1 MKSLEQ
7 TAQQALGDEVLR
19 KIGRN
24 LLLFQQ
30 IESLLKLLLANRRV
44 QSTADGL
51 TADHER
57 RRDRVQKQMM
67 GLLVEQYVD
76 DILSDAGEAP
86 PEPTESTVLSIT
98 STFSI
103 SGDREFCESQRVNM
117 KLMVDERNDLVHHF
131 LPRWRPDS
139 LNRLTD
145 AASYLDKQREK
156 ILPMLEHLKSV
167 SESMRNAHK
176 NMADFLASEECER
189 HLELLFLQNSS
200 LITLLRDI
208 ASQIRRPDGWA
219 YLAQA
224 GKLVRIHERDAVEN
238 MKERY
243 GHGTLKELLVASDLF
258 DLFDEPLPSGGF
270 RTLYRVRQECN

>member
-1 MKSLEQ
+1 MEQ
-7 TAQQALGDEVLR
+7 TAQQALGDQVLR

-30 IESLLKLLLANRRV
+30 IESLLKLLLANYRV
-44 QSTADGL
+44 QTTADGL

-57 RRDRVQKQMM
+57 RQDKVQRQMM

-86 PEPTESTVLSIT
+86 PEPTESALLSIT
-98 STFSI
+98 TTFSI
-103 SGDREFCESQRVNM
+103 NGDREFCESQRMNM

-139 LNRLTD
+139 LDHLTD
-145 AASYLDKQREK
+145 AAIYLDKQREK
-156 ILPMLEHLKSV
+156 ILPVLEHLKSV
-167 SESMRNAHK
+167 SEPMRNARQIQ
-176 NMADFLASEECER
+176 AEFLASEECER
-189 HLELLFLQNSS
+189 HLEQLFLQDSS

-219 YLAQA
+219 YLAHA
-224 GKLVRIHERDAVEN
+224 GRLARIHERDAVEN

-243 GHGTLKELLVASDLF
+243 GHCTLKKLLVASDLF
-258 DLFDEPLPSGGF
+258 DLFDERLPSGGF
-270 RTLYRVRQECN
+270 RTLYRVRQNPT

>member
-7 TAQQALGDEVLR
+7 TTQQALSDEVLR

-30 IESLLKLLLANRRV
+30 IESLLKLLLANYRV

-57 RRDRVQKQMM
+57 RQDRVQKQMM

-76 DILSDAGEAP
+76 DILSDAGETP
-86 PEPTESTVLSIT
+86 PEPTESTLPLIT
-98 STFSI
+98 TTFSI
-103 SGDREFCESQRVNM
+103 SGDREFCESQRANM

-139 LNRLTD
+139 LGHLTD
-145 AASYLDKQREK
+145 AATYLDKQREK

-167 SESMRNAHK
+167 SESMRNAHQILG
-176 NMADFLASEECER
+176 DFLASEEYER
-189 HLELLFLQNSS
+189 HFELLFLQDSS

-219 YLAQA
+219 YLAHA
-224 GKLVRIHERDAVEN
+224 GKLARIHERDAVEN

-243 GHGTLKELLVASDLF
+243 GRHTLKKLLVASDLF
-258 DLFDEPLPSGGF
+258 DLFDEPLPTGGF
-270 RTLYRVRQECN
+270 RTLYRVRQKPI